1 MAGGL
6 KLKPVA
12 AAIIILNILFSNCV
26 SFCCATCPP
35 TPKPVPLPPSP
46 TPAKCP
52 RDILKFGVCGDWL
65 GLLHEVIGT
74 EPSRECCAVLEGIAD
89 LEAALCLCTAIKGNV
104 LGLLKF
110 KVSVAISLVFN
121 SCGKK
126 VPEGFSC

>member
-12 AAIIILNILFSNCV
+12 AAIIILFSNC
-26 SFCCATCPP
+26 
-35 TPKPVPLPPSP
+35 
-46 TPAKCP
+46 
-52 RDILKFGVCGDWL
+52 FGVCGDWL

-110 KVSVAISLVFN
+110 KVSVAISLVLN